1 MDPLLCNGIAHID
14 RQAYT
19 AFAALGARHVWL
31 PARAPEEGSIA
42 RRPSSSPP
50 APNPRCGTR
59 RQSRNAIRQVLVAFV
74 IVLTY
79 RLFRAEAYRPVKTY
93 RRLLVHSTLA
103 IILADRLP
111 AQGLRDCD
119 TDEMA
124 RAKRALPAERP
135 VASAASN
142 VRDV

>member
-19 AFAALGARHVWL
+19 AFPPSALGTPGCQPVRRRRVQLRGGLPRRH
-31 PARAPEEGSIA
+31 
-42 RRPSSSPP
+42 RRPT
-50 APNPRCGTR
+50 PRFGTR
-59 RQSRNAIRQVLVAFV
+59 ERTQNAIRQVLVAFV

-79 RLFRAEAYRPVKTY
+79 RLFRAEAYKPVKTY
-93 RRLLVHSTLA
+93 RWLLVHSTLA

-111 AQGLRDCD
+111 AQGLRDRD

-124 RAKRALPAERP
+124 RANALPAEP
-135 VASAASN
+135 PAASAASN
-142 VRDV
+142 VRDA